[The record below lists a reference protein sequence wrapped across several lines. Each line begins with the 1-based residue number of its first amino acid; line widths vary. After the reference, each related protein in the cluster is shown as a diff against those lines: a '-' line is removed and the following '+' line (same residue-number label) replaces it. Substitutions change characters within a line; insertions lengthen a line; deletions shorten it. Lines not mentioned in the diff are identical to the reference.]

1 MDTKYAGKV
10 VCFVGSLFSM
20 SMMFGCANYEVNS
33 KRGDIPGYYIR
44 YEMQEADRA
53 VETARQAGKDKACP
67 VEFADAE
74 NAKNKAYDVFRAC
87 HTEEGAALAKQATA
101 KAKALCPPSPIT
113 ELKPVPKAAEPVVI
127 LVSEPKVEE
136 KVKEKVLVAV
146 VEPKVV
152 VLALED
158 IHFDFAQSTLK
169 PEAKTILKRNI
180 QLLKENPKAQIRIAG
195 YTSASGTE
203 DYNQK
208 LSERRANAIKEY
220 LVSEGVIESDRLS
233 TIGYGETH
241 PAVREAAPKDL
252 YSPAAKANMRVLFEI
267 VVK

>member
-1 MDTKYAGKV
+1 MATKYARKV

-33 KRGDIPGYYIR
+33 KRGDIPGHYIR

-67 VEFADAE
+67 VEFAAAE
-74 NAKNKAYDVFRAC
+74 DAKNRAYDVFRAC

-101 KAKALCPPSPIT
+101 KANALCPPSPRT
-113 ELKPVPKAAEPVVI
+113 EAKPESKAAEPVVI
-127 LVSEPKVEE
+127 LASEPKVEE
-136 KVKEKVLVAV
+136 KVLVAA
-146 VEPKVV
+146 VEPKIV

-158 IHFDFAQSTLK
+158 VHFDFAQSTLK
-169 PEAKTILKRNI
+169 PEAQKILKKNI
-180 QLLKENPKAQIRIAG
+180 QLLKENPKAKIRIAG
-195 YTSASGTE
+195 YTSASGTD

-208 LSERRANAIKEY
+208 LSEKRANAIRDY
-220 LVSEGVIESDRLS
+220 LVSEGVIGADRLS
-233 TIGYGETH
+233 TIGYGETR
-241 PAVREAAPKDL
+241 PAVHEAAPKNL

-267 VVK
+267 IVQ